1 MTAKS
6 DIDCIRDTLKWAIGI
21 MITLLIILITGV
33 VRATASGEQK
43 KVLVAQNG
51 KILKLNEKTV
61 IFH

>member
-1 MTAKS
+1 MTTKS
-6 DIDCIRDTLKWAIGI
+6 DIDCMRDTLKWAIGI